1 MTTRLF
7 VPGYGNATSTDEP
20 VRFLSV
26 GSSRSQLTLRACRDT
41 MECGSS
47 DNEGYDDAGLVA
59 ATITGSKSAFAV
71 LISRHRSMVLALS
84 RRLLGDPILA
94 DDAVQEAS
102 LAALTGL
109 ARLRSPERFAAWYA
123 GIALNIGH
131 QWLRKDTLIG
141 PLPDGLLDC
150 RPGPEEQAE
159 AAEMAGRVRLA
170 VEVLPEGQREAV
182 LAFYWQGL
190 THAEAAVELGI
201 TSGAVKAR
209 LHQARAALAPQ
220 LASQFPVKKEIRP
233 MAITAEADWVDVE
246 VAEVRRASAD
256 DQTRRLHVIVLKER
270 GGSRRLPIY
279 TGSAEAIALACSLEA
294 VEMPRPM
301 TYQMADSLLSAAGS
315 RVAEVR
321 ITRLIEGTF
330 FAVVVVQ
337 GQAGT
342 AEVDARPSDALE
354 SGARRRCP
362 DPGQPRDSRRPGG
375 YVPYCLAEVLDSGI
389 GVGG

>member
-1 MTTRLF
+1 MA
-7 VPGYGNATSTDEP
+7 NSDE
-20 VRFLSV
+20 
-26 GSSRSQLTLRACRDT
+26 
-41 MECGSS
+41 
-47 DNEGYDDAGLVA
+47 EGRGDAELVA
-59 ATITGSKSAFAV
+59 AAV
-71 LISRHRSMVLALS
+71 AGDRDALGILISRHRSMVLALS
-84 RRLLGDPILA
+84 RRLLGDATLA
-94 DDAVQEAS
+94 GDAVQEAS

-109 ARLRSPERFAAWYA
+109 ERLRSPERFAAWYA
-123 GIALNIGH
+123 GIALNIGR
-131 QWLRKDTLIG
+131 QWLRKDAVIG

-159 AAEMAGRVRLA
+159 VAEMAERVLQA

-201 TSGAVKAR
+201 TPGAVKAR

-220 LASQFPVKKEIRP
+220 LASQFPVRKEIGP
-233 MAITAEADWVDVE
+233 MTSPPEADWVDVE
-246 VAEVRRASAD
+246 VAEVCRASGD
-256 DQTRRLHVIVLKER
+256 DRTRRLHVIVLKER
-270 GGSRRLPIY
+270 VGSRRLPIY

-321 ITRLIEGTF
+321 ITSLAEGTF

-342 AEVDARPSDALE
+342 AEVDARPSDALNLALVARAPIRVSSTILDDPEAMSQAAWQKFSTRE
-354 SGARRRCP
+354 SELAAEEQQVRQELLASLNEEESRE
-362 DPGQPRDSRRPGG
+362 PR
-375 YVPYCLAEVLDSGI
+375 
-389 GVGG
+389 